1 MSVQRLFARGAGR
14 NVDHFVQ
21 DKITGTLLIVP
32 ALFIV
37 FIVMLVPLAYGLLL
51 SITDFRLGDDG
62 FGNLVFL
69 DNYAK
74 ALRDETFILSL
85 RTTLVFTAAVLAAEL
100 TLGVL
105 IAVLLMKIPLALG
118 KFLRT
123 VFTIPLLISPIIVGL
138 TWRYMYDPLYGLVY
152 QALDAWHLDQHFGGL
167 GSVHWALICVMIA
180 DIWQTTPFILLVVTA
195 SLATIPPYLY
205 EAARI
210 DGAGEFRIFF
220 IITLPMLRNALIV
233 LTVIRGVD
241 AFRVFDIIYAL
252 TNGGPANSTQSLS
265 IYIFKRGFA
274 NYEMSYAMAL
284 SIITMFVLFG
294 MFMPVIRKTRTE
306 GLF

>member
-1 MSVQRLFARGAGR
+1 
-14 NVDHFVQ
+14 
-21 DKITGTLLIVP
+21 
-32 ALFIV
+32 
-37 FIVMLVPLAYGLLL
+37 MLVPLAYGLLL
-51 SITDFRLGDDG
+51 SVTDFQLGDAG
-62 FGNLVFL
+62 LGNLVFL
-69 DNYAK
+69 DNYIK
-74 ALRDETFILSL
+74 ALGDETFFHAL
-85 RTTLVFTAAVLAAEL
+85 RTTLIFTAGVLAAEL
-100 TLGVL
+100 ALGVL
-105 IAVLLMKIPLALG
+105 IAVLLMRIPLALG
-118 KFLRT
+118 KVLRT
-123 VFTIPLLISPIIVGL
+123 VYTIPLLISPIIVGL

-152 QALDAWHLDQHFGGL
+152 QALDALHLDQYFGGL
-167 GSVHWALICVMIA
+167 GSVEWALFCVMIA

-274 NYEMSYAMAL
+274 NFEMSYAMAL
-284 SIITMFVLFG
+284 SMITMVVLFAL
-294 MFMPVIRKTRTE
+294 FMPVIRKTRTE

>member
-1 MSVQRLFARGAGR
+1 MSVQRALLRSTGK
-14 NVDHFVQ
+14 NLDHFAQ
-21 DKITGTLLIVP
+21 DKITGALLIVP

-37 FIVMLVPLAYGLLL
+37 FVVMLVPLAYGLML
-51 SITDFRLGDDG
+51 SVTDFRLGDAG
-62 FGNLVFL
+62 FGNLVYL
-69 DNYAK
+69 DNYVK
-74 ALRDETFILSL
+74 ALKDGIFLHSL
-85 RTTLVFTAAVLAAEL
+85 KTTLIFTGVVLAAEL
-100 TLGVL
+100 TLGIL
-105 IAVLLMKIPLALG
+105 IAVLLMKIPTALG

-123 VFTIPLLISPIIVGL
+123 VYTIPLLISPIIVGL

-152 QALDAWHLDQHFGGL
+152 QTLDALHLDHYFGGL
-167 GSVHWALICVMIA
+167 GSVHWALFCVMIA

-195 SLATIPPYLY
+195 SLATIPLYLY

-252 TNGGPANSTQSLS
+252 TNGGQPTPRN
-265 IYIFKRGFA
+265 R
-274 NYEMSYAMAL
+274 
-284 SIITMFVLFG
+284 
-294 MFMPVIRKTRTE
+294 
-306 GLF
+306 